1 MCGNDLQHNSLSM
14 RQLKMS
20 EKENSVGWVKIR
32 NWALGQWGTRP
43 LNFYSVSILIFLFK
57 KFGSEKLLTIIGG
70 HIPPN
75 KFAPMLWFGSY
86 GSGSKGEKDGETGNI
101 GKLKLLEIIKIL
113 LGVGLSIW
121 ENGKFFENIL
131 ILTCWHFVLCIWGGF
146 AFVVELSRDS
156 CCWELLILFWDA
168 YGVRGICQTGQF
180 SLVFK
185 TLAYNDSLCGVFV
198 RNIWYLKLW
207 PQILICS
214 FSRVFQ
220 ARGLKKHL
228 KRLNAPKHWMLDKLG
243 GAFVCTVLTVVDDI
257 ICHFYL

>member
-101 GKLKLLEIIKIL
+101 GKLKLLEIIKRL

-131 ILTCWHFVLCIWGGF
+131 ILNCGISV
-146 AFVVELSRDS
+146 SKPR
-156 CCWELLILFWDA
+156 
-168 YGVRGICQTGQF
+168 VRGAWVINKIN
-180 SLVFK
+180 SLVMWVLEPSFLGYDLWLWEGLYK
-185 TLAYNDSLCGVFV
+185 GLGV
-198 RNIWYLKLW
+198 
-207 PQILICS
+207 
-214 FSRVFQ
+214 
-220 ARGLKKHL
+220 
-228 KRLNAPKHWMLDKLG
+228 
-243 GAFVCTVLTVVDDI
+243 
-257 ICHFYL
+257 

>member
-1 MCGNDLQHNSLSM
+1 MSRLLRSL
-14 RQLKMS
+14 
-20 EKENSVGWVKIR
+20 VI
-32 NWALGQWGTRP
+32 ALPVFVFP
-43 LNFYSVSILIFLFK
+43 LLN
-57 KFGSEKLLTIIGG
+57 
-70 HIPPN
+70 
-75 KFAPMLWFGSY
+75 
-86 GSGSKGEKDGETGNI
+86 
-101 GKLKLLEIIKIL
+101 
-113 LGVGLSIW
+113 
-121 ENGKFFENIL
+121 L
-131 ILTCWHFVLCIWGGF
+131 ILWELFTVSYYST
-146 AFVVELSRDS
+146 VVELVCVCKSRGRVR
-156 CCWELLILFWDA
+156 LLHCQSLGFFGFNSLYDWPLTRLANAMINGW
-168 YGVRGICQTGQF
+168 ICQTGQF